1 MSIFGFRT
9 RSAERDAAT
18 DAGRFDRLSR
28 LLGELTQE
36 ISIEKA
42 GLENRYRSA
51 AADAAFLV
59 DAIEN
64 DGVSDRSRDRVEELT
79 AAILRCEKR
88 LDLLSRQVSVLSGF
102 RQGLADF
109 VAQSRTGNDPR

>member
-9 RSAERDAAT
+9 RSAERDEAT
-18 DAGRFDRLSR
+18 DAGRLDRLER
-28 LLGELTQE
+28 LLDELTTE

-42 GLENRYRSA
+42 GLENRYRA
-51 AADAAFLV
+51 ATTDAAFLV

-64 DGVSDRSRDRVEELT
+64 DSVSERSNERVDDLT

-88 LDLLSRQVSVLSGF
+88 LGVLARQAVLLDDFRKELSG
-102 RQGLADF
+102 LA
-109 VAQSRTGNDPR
+109 APAG